1 MERLTFKKKEND
13 PYVHGKA
20 YVTCNVK
27 GCLSITCEAE
37 PPCERMQEVVDRLYD
52 FENILGDDYDLDQLR
67 KLVEEDR
74 AGRCKTLEKI
84 ALEYQETIAPGYRK
98 LAEKAMEERDAAVSD
113 LETIMLQGGP
123 DTCAYCRNDRCY
135 GRGGRDCCNP
145 IWRGRDNHTVTE
157 KS

>member
-74 AGRCKTLEKI
+74 AGRCKKTGEDSAGI
-84 ALEYQETIAPGYRK
+84 PGNNRT
-98 LAEKAMEERDAAVSD
+98 RVS
-113 LETIMLQGGP
+113 EAGGKG
-123 DTCAYCRNDRCY
+123 D
-135 GRGGRDCCNP
+135 GGAGCS
-145 IWRGRDNHTVTE
+145 GE
-157 KS
+157 

>member
-74 AGRCKTLEKI
+74 AGRCKKLE
-84 ALEYQETIAPGYRK
+84 
-98 LAEKAMEERDAAVSD
+98 
-113 LETIMLQGGP
+113 
-123 DTCAYCRNDRCY
+123 
-135 GRGGRDCCNP
+135 
-145 IWRGRDNHTVTE
+145 
-157 KS
+157 